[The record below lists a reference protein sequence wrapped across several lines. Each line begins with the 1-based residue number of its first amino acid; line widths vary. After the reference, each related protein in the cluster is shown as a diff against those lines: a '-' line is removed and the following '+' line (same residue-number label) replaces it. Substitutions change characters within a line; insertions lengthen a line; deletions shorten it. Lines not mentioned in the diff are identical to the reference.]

1 MLIFLY
7 EMDKPSW
14 AFCAQLWRLDSE
26 LFNIFSS
33 GFSGIKAEDKRGGG
47 GKGNWGTMDDEMKG
61 KVSDLSFL
69 IVHKRFESN

>member
-1 MLIFLY
+1 MKWTSLLGHSVLNCEGLI
-7 EMDKPSW
+7 
-14 AFCAQLWRLDSE
+14 RNDS
-26 LFNIFSS
+26 IFSS